1 MAAAARNSQ
10 PPGRKPLCIWAVSDG
25 RAGIANQ
32 VLGLAEAVARLV
44 PAAITV
50 KTLRYAP
57 LFDRWPTALKLYPDA
72 MLAGDSDRIAP
83 PWPDIWIAA
92 GRATLPHSRRLRA
105 ATLGQTL
112 VVQLQDPGDLSAF
125 DLVIAPDHDRISGG
139 NTLSLLGSTNRV
151 TADRLAAEAS
161 AWHDRLAALPQPR
174 LVALIGGRS
183 KTHDLTAERAEALA
197 RDLRA
202 AVEASGGS
210 LLLSLSR
217 RTPEA
222 ARRALSERL
231 KDLPGLIYDGQMAG
245 GGTDNP
251 YFAFLDAADH
261 ILVTEDSVNMA
272 AEAGVTGKPVHV
284 LAMDRLRTG
293 GKIERF
299 HQALR
304 ERGVTRP
311 FDGRLEAWTYPILN
325 ETDHAARKVLEVF
338 NAKFPDRALNA

>member
-1 MAAAARNSQ
+1 MTAAVRNPQ
-10 PPGRKPLCIWAVSDG
+10 PLTLWAVSDG

-32 VLGLAEAVARLV
+32 VLGLAEAVARLT
-44 PAAITV
+44 PADIVV

-57 LFDRWPTALKLYPDA
+57 LFDRWPTAMKLWPDA
-72 MLAGDSDRIAP
+72 MLATDSDRISA
-83 PWPDIWIAA
+83 PWPDIWVAA

-105 ATLGQTL
+105 LSGGRSL
-112 VVQLQDPGDLSAF
+112 VVQLQDPGDVTAF
-125 DLVIAPDHDRISGG
+125 DLVIAPEHDAVSGA

-151 TADRLAAEAS
+151 TRERLTRDGAAWTTRLDDLPRPRLA
-161 AWHDRLAALPQPR
+161 
-174 LVALIGGRS
+174 ALIGGRS
-183 KTHDLTAERAEALA
+183 KSHDLTPERATALA

-222 ARRALSERL
+222 AKRLLTEQLS
-231 KDLPGLIYDGQMAG
+231 DLPGLIYDGQG
-245 GGTDNP
+245 ENP

-284 LAMDRLRTG
+284 LAMDRLRPG
-293 GKIERF
+293 GKFDLF
-299 HQALR
+299 HRALSDK
-304 ERGVTRP
+304 GITRP
-311 FDGRLEAWTYPILN
+311 FTGDLAQWRYEPLD
-325 ETDHAARKVLEVF
+325 ETARAARKVLEVF
-338 NAKFPDRALNA
+338 NAKYPDRSVNT